1 MWYSAVGSI
10 VPLIL
15 SLLVAPLAV
24 EAQPT
29 KTVPRVGYLSP
40 GSSADPGGLRRF
52 EAFRHGLRELG
63 YVEGQSVALEPRWA
77 EGKYERYP
85 ALANADFLHALSTYP
100 FHISGSRLSGHP
112 SNPATGLYGG
122 HVCLHKHC
130 SGCQSPQ
137 ASGPG
142 WISV

>member
-1 MWYSAVGSI
+1 MGQRRWVHVS
-10 VPLIL
+10 LIL
-15 SLLVAPLAV
+15 SLLGAPLTV

-29 KTVPRVGYLSP
+29 KTVPQVGYLSP
-40 GSSADPGGLRRF
+40 GSSADPVRLRRF
-52 EAFRHGLRELG
+52 KAFCHGLRELD

-100 FHISGSRLSGHP
+100 FPISGSRLSGHP
-112 SNPATGLYGG
+112 SNSATGLYRG

-142 WISV
+142 WVSV

>member
-1 MWYSAVGSI
+1 MWYNAVGCI

-15 SLLVAPLAV
+15 SLLVAPLTV

-40 GSSADPGGLRRF
+40 GSSADPVRLRRF

-63 YVEGQSVALEPRWA
+63 YVEGQSVTLEPRWA
-77 EGKYERYP
+77 KGKYERYP

-112 SNPATGLYGG
+112 SNPATGLHRW

-130 SGCQSPQ
+130 SGCQSP
-137 ASGPG
+137 
-142 WISV
+142 